1 MRQALFIFL
10 ISSVLGLSM
19 VSVKK
24 EPQVIIKTEYG
35 NITVKL
41 YNETPLHRD
50 NFLKL
55 TKEGYYT
62 DLLFHRVIQHFMIQ
76 GGDPDSKTATPGQL
90 LGDGDLDYLV
100 PAEFNRQLYHKKG
113 VIAAAREGDEINP
126 EKASS
131 ACQFYLVQGKV
142 FTVEEL
148 KALEEKKRMKWKAE
162 MTNDI
167 FSDKKNKALE
177 KEYADALKADDRN
190 KITELN
196 TKLDEL
202 LKKEFG
208 EYADFRFTEEEIKTY
223 TTIGGTPHLDGN
235 YTVFGEIVSGM
246 EVVDKIAAVNSDAN
260 DRPFKDVKFSI
271 ELN

>member
-1 MRQALFIFL
+1 MRQVLFIFL
-10 ISSVLGLSM
+10 IGSVLGLSM
-19 VSVKK
+19 IPVKK

-50 NFLKL
+50 NFMLL
-55 TKEGYYT
+55 IKEGFYS
-62 DLLFHRVIQHFMIQ
+62 DLLFHRVIKNFMIQ
-76 GGDPDSKTATPGQL
+76 GGDPDSKTAKPGQV

-113 VIAAAREGDEINP
+113 VIAAAREGDDINP

-142 FTVEEL
+142 FTIEEL

-162 MTNDI
+162 MTNSM

-196 TKLDEL
+196 LKLDEL

-235 YTVFGEIVSGM
+235 YTVFGEIVSGL
-246 EVVDKIAAVNSDAN
+246 EVVDKIAAENSDAN
-260 DRPFKDVKFSI
+260 DRPIKDIKFSI
-271 ELN
+271 EMN